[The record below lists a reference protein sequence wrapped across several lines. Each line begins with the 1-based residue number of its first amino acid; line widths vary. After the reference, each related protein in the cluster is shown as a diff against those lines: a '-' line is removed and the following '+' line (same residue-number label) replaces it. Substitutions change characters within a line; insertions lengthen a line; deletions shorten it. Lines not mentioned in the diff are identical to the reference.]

1 MSSQVVCFV
10 CNLPI
15 LTHQVNNEHK
25 SINQGTFFLH
35 LFLFGLDILNPT
47 NSIQTKENNKKK
59 KMAIVV
65 VVLRMSFLLLGS
77 QVGLVWQGGN
87 GIDELLRDFEGP
99 NALTALRTRLGR
111 RDSATQFRAVSP
123 PR

>member
-1 MSSQVVCFV
+1 
-10 CNLPI
+10 
-15 LTHQVNNEHK
+15 
-25 SINQGTFFLH
+25 
-35 LFLFGLDILNPT
+35 
-47 NSIQTKENNKKK
+47 
-59 KMAIVV
+59 
-65 VVLRMSFLLLGS
+65 MSFVLLGA

>member
-59 KMAIVV
+59 KKNGHRRSSIDNVV
-65 VVLRMSFLLLGS
+65 SSSRLT
-77 QVGLVWQGGN
+77 GG
-87 GIDELLRDFEGP
+87 
-99 NALTALRTRLGR
+99 TRLAR
-111 RDSATQFRAVSP
+111 RQRDRRTLA
-123 PR
+123 

>member
-1 MSSQVVCFV
+1 M
-10 CNLPI
+10 
-15 LTHQVNNEHK
+15 NNPAP
-25 SINQGTFFLH
+25 LWA
-35 LFLFGLDILNPT
+35 LNSMNFRPPYP
-47 NSIQTKENNKKK
+47 KKK
-59 KMAIVV
+59 RKMDFFIPRVSGGRRSSIDNVV
-65 VVLRMSFLLLGS
+65 SSFA

>member
-1 MSSQVVCFV
+1 MNRAEQ
-10 CNLPI
+10 
-15 LTHQVNNEHK
+15 
-25 SINQGTFFLH
+25 SIPFIFLQPS
-35 LFLFGLDILNPT
+35 LWVLNSMNFRP
-47 NSIQTKENNKKK
+47 NKKQK
-59 KMAIVV
+59 QKWIFFIPSVCRRRSSIDNVV
-65 VVLRMSFLLLGS
+65 SSFT